1 MLMKA
6 NNSVEHLIADEL
18 EAVIKHQDL
27 TQEFMNG
34 VINGVHKNA
43 ILVGPP
49 GLGKSYSV
57 QKALDSAGKLVN
69 KDYIIVKGHVTPTQ
83 LFLIL
88 FMYKDPG
95 KVVVL
100 DDCDEIFNTETGL
113 NLLKAAMDPCNR
125 VVSYFSQR
133 YYAVNGQIVK
143 DFVFDGTV
151 IVCTNIALSSG
162 RGGRRTKHME
172 AITSRA
178 PVWPMH
184 WQTPIKKFAQIYNM
198 VINADY
204 LTAESRT
211 ALNKDQKQQLLKFLW
226 DNLDGVTNLD
236 LRLPQ
241 KIAAEM
247 KTNSNWQQ
255 VCEVLIR
262 A

>member
-1 MLMKA
+1 MLMKVK
-6 NNSVEHLIADEL
+6 NSVKELISDEL
-18 EAVIKHQDL
+18 AEVIKHQDL
-27 TQEFMNG
+27 TQEFMQG

-57 QKALDSAGKLVN
+57 QKALDSAGKIA
-69 KDYIIVKGHVTPTQ
+69 KRDYIIVKGHVTPTQ

-88 FMYKDPG
+88 FMYKDSG

-133 YYAVNGQIVK
+133 YYAVNGQVVK

-184 WQTPIKKFAQIYNM
+184 WTTPTKKFAQIYNM

-204 LTAESRT
+204 LSAETRT
-211 ALNKDQKQQLLKFLW
+211 ALNAQQKKALLQFLW
-226 DNLDGVTNLD
+226 DNLSEVNNLD
-236 LRLPQ
+236 LRMPQ

-247 KTNSNWQQ
+247 KTNSNWKQ

-262 A
+262 G